1 MSAVRGAS
9 FTCARLL
16 ASARVR
22 FAVGGLAVA
31 LVLGLAGSLLARW
44 SLVGAEVA
52 TFTVGAA
59 LLVGIG
65 VRVGRR
71 VDALERT
78 NREDPMTCVGNRRH
92 WEASLRKEVDRALRS
107 RMPLSVLMVD
117 VDNLKLVNDAHGH
130 GCGDRALALV
140 GEVLR
145 DTCRSRDVAARFG
158 GDEFALL
165 LPRTR
170 VSEAIVVAERI
181 RSELAR
187 RRTLL
192 GAPLDSLVCVSIGV
206 ADLDAVPALGRSSDA
221 ATADLLFESAD
232 RALYT
237 AKSRGRDRIEV
248 VEVPRISGVIRLD
261 EHRANRTGRFSA

>member
-1 MSAVRGAS
+1 MAVDTAGVGMSAVRGAS

-92 WEASLRKEVDRALRS
+92 WEASLRKEV
-107 RMPLSVLMVD
+107 
-117 VDNLKLVNDAHGH
+117 
-130 GCGDRALALV
+130 
-140 GEVLR
+140 
-145 DTCRSRDVAARFG
+145 
-158 GDEFALL
+158 
-165 LPRTR
+165 
-170 VSEAIVVAERI
+170 
-181 RSELAR
+181 
-187 RRTLL
+187 
-192 GAPLDSLVCVSIGV
+192 
-206 ADLDAVPALGRSSDA
+206 
-221 ATADLLFESAD
+221 
-232 RALYT
+232 
-237 AKSRGRDRIEV
+237 
-248 VEVPRISGVIRLD
+248 
-261 EHRANRTGRFSA
+261 